1 MNENIP
7 TYQEASQYL
16 SDQSNKKVSCLCESK
31 ISDNCVVKTITQYCS
46 ITSNKKRNNG
56 KYICFNCAQK
66 ERCIKNGSPN
76 LKYKYDHNL
85 FKEIDTEEK
94 AYILGFIASDGHVD
108 KSLSKI
114 SIAVNK
120 RDKAI
125 LSQIRDYICKEI
137 PIGMSRVDMRVLQ
150 IYSSKMAKDIAS
162 WLKIPGGKKSDIVQ
176 FPDIDKSLMRH
187 FARGYF
193 DGDGSIPIH
202 PNKYPTC
209 YITSNSKYILSTF
222 EEKYMAGKVNTQPVV
237 YWYGNK
243 CLDFLGFL
251 YDNSKISM
259 TRKRNRYYDIC
270 RWVPGLGGTRSSGH
284 LPELK
289 WMKSK
294 KDAVPP
300 KKHLPSDSG
309 YDLTII
315 DIVKDMGD
323 TKLYGTGIKVD
334 MGFGWYGMIAP
345 RSSIS
350 KTGYILS
357 NSVGI
362 IDRSYNGEILVAL
375 TKIDDSK
382 PDIELPCRIA
392 QLIPM
397 PVCHF
402 QFVEVDSLD
411 ETFRGD
417 GGFGSSGS

>member
-7 TYQEASQYL
+7 TYEKMYGAVST
-16 SDQSNKKVSCLCESK
+16 QSGKKVSKICDLQTSKNCEK
-31 ISDNCVVKTITQYCS
+31 KVIREYRHIFN
-46 ITSNKKRNNG
+46 NKQRNNG
-56 KYICFNCAQK
+56 KYICFQCFKHEYSSGHNA
-66 ERCIKNGSPN
+66 PN
-76 LKYKYDHNL
+76 SKYNYDNNL
-85 FKEIDTEEK
+85 FKKINCEEK
-94 AYILGFIASDGHVD
+94 AYILGLIASDGHID
-108 KSLSKI
+108 KSLSRI
-114 SIAVNK
+114 SIALHK
-120 RDKAI
+120 QDEEI
-125 LSQIRDYICKEI
+125 LRRVRDYICKEI
-137 PIGMSRVDMRVLQ
+137 PIGICKNKMRVFK
-150 IYSSKMAKDIAS
+150 IHSREMAKDIAR
-162 WLKIPGGKKSDIVQ
+162 WLKIHGGKKSHTVQ
-176 FPDIDKSLMRH
+176 FPDIDESLMRH
-187 FARGYF
+187 FIRGYF
-193 DGDGSIPIH
+193 DGDGSIPRNL
-202 PNKYPTC
+202 NKYPTC
-209 YITSNSKYILSTF
+209 SIGSNSSDILSVLET
-222 EEKYMAGKVNTQPVV
+222 KYMAKKAGNTSV
-237 YWYGNK
+237 YWSGNK
-243 CLDFLGFL
+243 CLDFLGLL
-251 YDNSKISM
+251 YDNSSISM
-259 TRKRNRYYDIC
+259 ARKRNRYYDIC
-270 RWVPGLGGTRSSGH
+270 CWVPGLGGSGNNGS

-289 WMKSK
+289 WVKSK
-294 KDAVPP
+294 EDAVPP

-402 QFVEVDSLD
+402 QFIEVDSLD